1 MIELIFYRAAS
12 SCSKAVQEAKEPK
25 RQQQPDVKCIFE
37 QKSETWNFHL
47 RAESGLGQFRD

>member
-12 SCSKAVQEAKEPK
+12 SYSKAVQEAKEPK

-37 QKSETWNFHL
+37 QKSQTWNFHL